1 MLVGEHTLNGVLVC
15 SASMD
20 YFADCVSV
28 KERLGVY
35 PLFQADNIL
44 SLFLYNNIKVIKSRN
59 R

>member
-1 MLVGEHTLNGVLVC
+1 MLVGGHTLNGVLVC

-44 SLFLYNNIKVIKSRN
+44 SLFLYIKVIKSRN